1 MVGASPTPAA
11 GCVYVRCK
19 SSPTTESLYYI
30 RWKEVHLMSSKLSEI
45 QSRRTKVKKL
55 KEKIQKEV
63 TELRTS
69 LQLYPHSEDK
79 TQIIELSYLYAIE
92 DYINDESSFMHYYFY
107 DEPMDVISYIIDDET
122 IDMMTLNS
130 FSFVHNVI
138 FELEKQSGLCRYDVC
153 SILND
158 NFVSQGLMTITE
170 SIVLRD
176 KLRKA

>member
-1 MVGASPTPAA
+1 
-11 GCVYVRCK
+11 
-19 SSPTTESLYYI
+19 
-30 RWKEVHLMSSKLSEI
+30 MSSKLSEI
-45 QSRRTKVKKL
+45 SSRRAKVKKL

-69 LQLYPHSEDK
+69 LQECPYSDDK
-79 TQIIELSYLYAIE
+79 SQILELSYLYAIE
-92 DYINDESSFMHYYFY
+92 DFINDESSFMHYYNY
-107 DEPMDVISYIIDDET
+107 DEHMDVIFYIIDDET
-122 IDMMTLNS
+122 LDMMALDS

-138 FELEKQSGLCRYDVC
+138 FELEKQSGLGRYDVC

-158 NFVSQGLMTITE
+158 SFVSQELMPILE